1 MFKKL
6 ALATALLAGLST
18 AHAYQF
24 EINGGYENTDL
35 EESSDLD
42 TFFING
48 KYYLNGVQVKN
59 APLAEAAFLAKASNI
74 GLGYVNSNL
83 DVTDVE
89 LEIDSVGISGEF
101 FIPNT
106 QFYVSGKLNRSE
118 ITIED
123 DEDSIS
129 ADNTGYA
136 LEVGYL
142 PINGLLLAAGVAK
155 ENIDPTLSVGVSVND
170 ATLDEFDTVFSVRAQ
185 KFFTPAFAVGVNY
198 TTTDG
203 ADSYGI
209 NGTFRF

>member
-89 LEIDSVGISGEF
+89 LEIDSVGISCEF

-106 QFYVSGKLNRSE
+106 QFYVS
-118 ITIED
+118 
-123 DEDSIS
+123 
-129 ADNTGYA
+129 
-136 LEVGYL
+136 
-142 PINGLLLAAGVAK
+142 
-155 ENIDPTLSVGVSVND
+155 
-170 ATLDEFDTVFSVRAQ
+170 
-185 KFFTPAFAVGVNY
+185 
-198 TTTDG
+198 
-203 ADSYGI
+203 
-209 NGTFRF
+209 

>member
-83 DVTDVE
+83 DVTD
-89 LEIDSVGISGEF
+89 
-101 FIPNT
+101 
-106 QFYVSGKLNRSE
+106 KLSNPVCYRVCRTDQQTLGRLIFSW
-118 ITIED
+118 
-123 DEDSIS
+123 
-129 ADNTGYA
+129 
-136 LEVGYL
+136 
-142 PINGLLLAAGVAK
+142 LLLW
-155 ENIDPTLSVGVSVND
+155 S
-170 ATLDEFDTVFSVRAQ
+170 Q
-185 KFFTPAFAVGVNY
+185 K
-198 TTTDG
+198 
-203 ADSYGI
+203 
-209 NGTFRF
+209 